1 MKTTDKVGKMVTI
14 KEVVDKDDLMIITN
28 QGVLIRLPVA
38 QIRSIGRAT
47 QGVKLIKL
55 GEGTLVSTITR
66 INTDEEEDENNNT
79 KSTETKE

>member
-1 MKTTDKVGKMVTI
+1 MVTI

-28 QGVLIRLPVA
+28 QGVLIRLPVT

-55 GEGTLVSTITR
+55 GEGTLVSSITR
-66 INTDEEEDENNNT
+66 IMSEEEEDENNNT
-79 KSTETKE
+79 EPTDSKE